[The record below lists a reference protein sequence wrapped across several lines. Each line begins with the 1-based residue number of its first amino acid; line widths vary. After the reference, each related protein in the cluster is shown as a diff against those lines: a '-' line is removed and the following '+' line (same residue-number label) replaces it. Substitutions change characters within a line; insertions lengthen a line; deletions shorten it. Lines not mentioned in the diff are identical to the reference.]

1 MKHVNGLFCAVCV
14 YLFRHVHLHVLL
26 LWLGSG
32 QRNTHAH
39 TSRCYVY
46 TGNFNET
53 TTAGTFNV
61 HGREMF
67 AIPTIVN
74 LLLETLG

>member
-1 MKHVNGLFCAVCV
+1 MHA
-14 YLFRHVHLHVLL
+14 LL
-26 LWLGSG
+26 LCLGSG
-32 QRNTHAH
+32 PRNTHARPRAH
-39 TSRCYVY
+39 TNRCYVY